1 LPVIVVSG
9 LFHLFRFRIFM
20 CLFRNK
26 GDIKLVLLRH
36 QPREVSGHV
45 YLYQRYSFSP
55 PFLLVSNI
63 CLNCSNSVVFMFFMF
78 ELFEQCG
85 IYVFYVW
92 IVRTVWYLCFLCFYL
107 TITTTKCLIQT
118 NQSQT
123 RNPFRSVMVFNVA
136 SSFIY

>member
-1 LPVIVVSG
+1 VSG
-9 LFHLFRFRIFM
+9 IRYALPLCIWFCSLLKVRDDNLFRIFM

-92 IVRTVWYLCFLCFYL
+92 IVRTVWYLCVLCLNCSNSVVFMFFLNIY
-107 TITTTKCLIQT
+107 
-118 NQSQT
+118 
-123 RNPFRSVMVFNVA
+123 FN
-136 SSFIY
+136 I